1 MSSCGSGS
9 DTRTAGMLSG
19 KCGIVVLHM
28 GDAPSG
34 LAPVREALA
43 QTAIPVK
50 IFHPTHVNRKRE
62 LLEEAF
68 AFAPSGRLHRSDLR
82 D

>member
-1 MSSCGSGS
+1 MPAPPGCFPENVVS
-9 DTRTAGMLSG
+9 LS
-19 KCGIVVLHM
+19 LHM

-68 AFAPSGRLHRSDLR
+68 AFARQGASSI
-82 D
+82 